1 MADDTEFVPPPQC
14 HVFEPTAE
22 DFKDPLAYIAKIR
35 HVAETSGI
43 CKVIPPKVRYVKKVT
58 IVDRKKLQMCVFCPD
73 RCYCVVLLVSI

>member
-1 MADDTEFVPPPQC
+1 MADDCEFVPPPLC

-43 CKVIPPKVRYVKKVT
+43 CKVIPPKVSLSYRMISYSQIEIT
-58 IVDRKKLQMCVFCPD
+58 HYRD
-73 RCYCVVLLVSI
+73 SIA